1 MPGISTLTGAQRRT
15 ELKGQEIKNKIM
27 MKRGMLTVKTIDWVE
42 KIERNLVWTKNNLR
56 TVIGALQFH
65 FIPVNS

>member
-1 MPGISTLTGAQRRT
+1 MSAKAVEVI
-15 ELKGQEIKNKIM
+15 IKNKLM
-27 MKRGMLTVKTIDWVE
+27 MKRGMLTVKAIDWVD
-42 KIERNLVWTKNNLR
+42 KIERNLVWTKTNLR

>member
-27 MKRGMLTVKTIDWVE
+27 MKRGMLTVKAIDWVD
-42 KIERNLVWTKNNLR
+42 KIERNLVWTKTNLR